1 MADILDTKI
10 EDLKNI
16 EIEKI
21 EYTGNLKSYYA
32 MVFGQM
38 RKCLNDVGF
47 FGNYESFLDEG
58 SAMMQFAKDMEGLLS
73 SPDIKMTTINGIQK
87 GYNEVLNLVK
97 YKRDIKKWIENYETY
112 KSFIGE
118 VLKTAESSI
127 KYVYCG
133 KEFKSDINKYKESM
147 EKYNQAA
154 RALKYMYLLIKIV
167 EKIDKNQKKYSKS
180 VSNDL
185 KTNNDS
191 WDMALEEVKRSCGA
205 AEQKFSEVED
215 KLEKLRQLNKS
226 NKLNEGQKERLET
239 IEKLYTDEV
248 EKVKKRVFENKDKL
262 EKIEKLDSSNVTN
275 TVSSIYVDLKSVEGK
290 VKTLIDAENALE
302 KELSNENEEPKTE

>member
-1 MADILDTKI
+1 MAGILDTKI

-38 RKCLNDVGF
+38 RKCLNDVEF

-58 SAMMQFAKDMEGLLS
+58 SAMMRFAKDMKDLLPS
-73 SPDIKMTTINGIQK
+73 SDIKMTTINGIQE
-87 GYNEVLNLVK
+87 GYNKVLNLVK
-97 YKRDIKKWIENYETY
+97 YKKNIKKWIENYETY
-112 KSFIGE
+112 KLFIVK
-118 VLKTAESSI
+118 VLGTAESSI

-133 KEFKSDINKYKESM
+133 EKFKSDINEYKKSM

-205 AEQKFSEVED
+205 AEQKFSEVEG
-215 KLEKLRQLNKS
+215 KLEKLRQLN
-226 NKLNEGQKERLET
+226 EGQKERLGI
-239 IEKLYTDEV
+239 IEKLSDEV

-262 EKIEKLDSSNVTN
+262 EKIEKLDSLNVTN
-275 TVSSIYVDLKSVEGK
+275 IVSSIYADLNSVEGI
-290 VKTLIDAENALE
+290 VKKLIDEENV
-302 KELSNENEEPKTE
+302 LSNENEETKAE